1 MYLTK
6 YMYVTDNVWY
16 LHTCLDIDTHTHTH
30 GNNVSIV
37 HEHESD

>member
-6 YMYVTDNVWY
+6 YMCVTDNVWY
-16 LHTCLDIDTHTHTH
+16 LRTCLDIDTHTH